1 MSTAK
6 GEFWGG
12 WRREGGCGGMGGRIH
27 HRLELKGFDLN
38 EIELYFFNNFIKTG
52 SLTTAPPPH
61 PSDRSGFKQEIQL
74 SLPPHCWAKTLRR
87 ASGRG
92 EDEGGETDVD

>member
-38 EIELYFFNNFIKTG
+38 EIELYFF
-52 SLTTAPPPH
+52 
-61 PSDRSGFKQEIQL
+61 
-74 SLPPHCWAKTLRR
+74 
-87 ASGRG
+87 
-92 EDEGGETDVD
+92 